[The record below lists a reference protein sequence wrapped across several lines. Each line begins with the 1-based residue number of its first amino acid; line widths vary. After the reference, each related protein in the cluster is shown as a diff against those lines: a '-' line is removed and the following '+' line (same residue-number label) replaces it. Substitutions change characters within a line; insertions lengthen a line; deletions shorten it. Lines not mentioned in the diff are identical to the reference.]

1 MLGEV
6 VLEGSGK
13 STGLRVIP
21 DRRQG
26 LKVEVSFQGRVK
38 VIGQDG
44 STIGTY
50 LSSEWPDGRVY
61 GEGPGILTT
70 DQGETA
76 TWFGNGIGKRH
87 GSAVS
92 WRGMLYYQTASKKL
106 SRLNGMAIVFE
117 YEVDA
122 EGNFQIKGWEWK

>member
-1 MLGEV
+1 MTGEL
-6 VLEGSGK
+6 VLDGSGK

-26 LKVEVSFQGRVK
+26 LRVEVSFQGRGK
-38 VIGQDG
+38 IIGHD
-44 STIGTY
+44 SSFIGTY
-50 LSSEWPDGRVY
+50 LSSERPDGFIY
-61 GEGPGILTT
+61 GEGPGITTT

-76 TWFGNGIGKRH
+76 TFLGNGIGKRH

-92 WRGMLYYQTASKKL
+92 WRGILYYQTASKKL